1 MTDNV
6 NHPDHYNQ
14 GDIECIDAMKAA
26 MSEEQFKG
34 YLRGC
39 AMKYLWRF
47 DNKGSP
53 VEDLRKAKWYL
64 EKLIEELED
73 GNR

>member
-47 DNKGSP
+47 DNKGNP
-53 VEDLRKAKWYL
+53 IEDLHKAKWYL
-64 EKLIEELED
+64 ERLIEELQK
-73 GNR
+73 